1 MKKVILCAVLTA
13 FGFNVSA
20 REKKVW
26 EYSDGNL
33 QKVFAIDVS
42 TKSNEILRIY
52 DDGTYE
58 HLKYILKSRGKEE
71 VQRNTGTYKVN
82 RFKINFDAPKEK
94 AFSGKFK
101 YGSFF
106 FNGKI
111 YASLVDMKVKKK
123 NELYRTTEDRKFFK
137 PFFIC
142 INSERVVSNQEADEQ
157 LDLNRLMDH
166 ILKGKESE
174 QDKVMAI
181 VRLIVE
187 SVEFDHDGYY
197 KNVYTNDEENVKMI
211 LAGSK
216 RLAVCE
222 GYAHTMET
230 LCEIAGISAD
240 KVYGNTKQS
249 FADLT
254 QLGGYHAWNMLVI
267 NGEKKLYDVTWADDG
282 ETIDMRW
289 IDVEPSVM
297 IGTHFPD
304 KIDDQLLASPIT
316 KEQFLKSSVLTPTV
330 GSAASIPVEIPA
342 RLFAGNNFRLTLPG
356 KHTILAEL
364 GPAELA
370 NETYGNSA
378 NNNSFT
384 YQTKSVGSGHYD
396 GDITYFTIPLTQQIN
411 PLEISIDGQVAIKTV
426 VFKGG
431 QTDLMKYYI
440 LRANPTNAETYVKGV
455 IAAIRLNDEVT
466 LKKLVG
472 SDNAVFFD
480 KKGKLK
486 IDRSITLA
494 CLDWTGELSSLTKT
508 VKKGTTEG
516 VFGETIESEEISY
529 EMEVPDKL
537 KIMLDFDGERYK
549 VTGLETG
556 E

>member
-1 MKKVILCAVLTA
+1 MKKVVLCAVLTV
-13 FGFNVSA
+13 FGLNVSA

-33 QKVFAIDVS
+33 QKVFTIDLS
-42 TKSNEILRIY
+42 AKSNEVLRIY

-71 VQRNTGTYKVN
+71 VQRNIGTYKVN
-82 RFKINFDAPKEK
+82 RFKINFDAPDKK
-94 AFSGKFK
+94 AFTGKFK

-106 FNGKI
+106 YNGKL
-111 YASLVDMKVKKK
+111 YASLLDMKVKKK
-123 NELYRTTEDRKFFK
+123 NELFRTTEDRKFFK

-142 INSERVVSNQEADEQ
+142 LNSEKVVNNTEADEQ
-157 LDLNRLMDH
+157 LDLNRLLDH
-166 ILKGKESE
+166 ILQGKDSHE
-174 QDKVMAI
+174 QKVMAI

-187 SVEFDHDGYY
+187 SVEYDYDGYY
-197 KNVYTNDEENVKMI
+197 NKVYANDQEDVKAI

-216 RLAVCE
+216 RLAVCA
-222 GYAHTMET
+222 GYAQVMET
-230 LCEIAGISAD
+230 LCDKAGIPTD
-240 KVYGNTKQS
+240 QVYGNTKQS
-249 FADLT
+249 FSDLT
-254 QLGGYHAWNMLVI
+254 QLGGYHAWNILEV

-304 KIDDQLLASPIT
+304 KSDDQLLASPIT
-316 KEQFLKSSVLTPTV
+316 QEQFLKSSVVMPTV
-330 GSAASIPVEIPA
+330 GSAAPIALDIPA
-342 RLFAGNNFRLTLPG
+342 RLFAGSKFRLVLPG
-356 KHTILAEL
+356 KHTIVAEL

-370 NETYGNSA
+370 ETVYASE
-378 NNNSFT
+378 SKSRT
-384 YQTKSVGSGHYD
+384 YSYETKYVGSGHYD
-396 GDITYFTIPLTQQIN
+396 GDSTYFTIPLTEQIN

-440 LRANPTNAETYVKGV
+440 LRANPKFADAYVKGV
-455 IAAIRLNDEVT
+455 IAAIRLNDEPT

-472 SDNAVFFD
+472 SDNPAFFD

-486 IDRSITLA
+486 LDRSITLA
-494 CLDWTGELSSLTKT
+494 CLDWTGELSTLTET
-508 VKKGTTEG
+508 VGKGTATDES
-516 VFGETIESEEISY
+516 GETIETEETDLY
-529 EMEVPDKL
+529 MEVPGKL
-537 KIMLDFDGERYK
+537 KIELKFDGERYFVEK
-549 VTGLETG
+549 LDLEH
-556 E
+556 